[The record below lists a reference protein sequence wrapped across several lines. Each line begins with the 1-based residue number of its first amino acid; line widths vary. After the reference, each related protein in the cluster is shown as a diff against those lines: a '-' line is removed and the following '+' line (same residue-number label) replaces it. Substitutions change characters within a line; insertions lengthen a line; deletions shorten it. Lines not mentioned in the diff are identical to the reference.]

1 MANQKRLMISVGEIF
16 IVVVIIV
23 VLITLLLPEDQVV
36 NNSSNRERFRN
47 QLRLVGLAC
56 HEYQAE
62 YGCLPPVVISD
73 ERGRSIHSWRAML
86 LPWLESQGRT
96 QPPAYVYTFNEPWF
110 SPANRQAAL
119 DNANLFTMLVS
130 TDDREVIQKSK
141 LAAVIGAQTYWSPS
155 GECRRLPL
163 EANQDERH
171 ILLLEIPNLY
181 GAWSQPND
189 VTLDEVLT
197 LSKNQ
202 QFTPYGA
209 YALYDDGS
217 VTWFAPE
224 ALTEANLR
232 RLLCPFDTTD
242 AEPAVETSP

>member
-1 MANQKRLMISVGEIF
+1 MISVGEIF

-36 NNSSNRERFRN
+36 DNSSRERFRN

-119 DNANLFTMLVS
+119 DNANLYTMLVT
-130 TDDREVIQKSK
+130 TDGREVIQKSK
-141 LAAVIGAQTYWSPS
+141 LAAVIGTQTYWSPS
-155 GECRRLPL
+155 GKCRRLPL

-181 GAWSQPND
+181 GVWSQPND

-209 YALYDDGS
+209 HVLYDDGS

-232 RLLCPFDTTD
+232 RLLCPFDAVE
-242 AEPAVETSP
+242 AEPAVEASP

>member
-1 MANQKRLMISVGEIF
+1 MAKQKRFLIGVSEIVT
-16 IVVVIIV
+16 ILVILAILAM
-23 VLITLLLPEDQVV
+23 LIIPETKQVV
-36 NNSSNRERFRN
+36 NGGHRERFRN

-56 HEYQAE
+56 HEYQSE

-73 ERGRSIHSWRAML
+73 ERGRSIHSWRAIL
-86 LPWLESQGRT
+86 LPWLESRGRT
-96 QPPAYVYTFNEPWF
+96 EPPAFVYSFSDPWF
-110 SPANRQAAL
+110 SPGNRQAAQ
-119 DNANLFTMLVS
+119 DNPDLYTMLVT
-130 TDDREVIQKSK
+130 TDGKEVIQKSK
-141 LAAVIGAQTYWSPS
+141 LAAVIGTQTYWSPS
-155 GECRRLPL
+155 GKCRRLPL

-181 GAWSQPND
+181 GTWSQPND

-209 YALYDDGS
+209 HVLYDDGS

-232 RLLCPFDTTD
+232 RLLCPFDAVE
-242 AEPAVETSP
+242 AEPAVEASP

>member
-1 MANQKRLMISVGEIF
+1 MTKQKRLMNSVGEIF
-16 IVVVIIV
+16 IVAVIIL
-23 VLITLLLPEDQVV
+23 VLVILLLPEDQVV
-36 NNSSNRERFRN
+36 DNSSNRERFRN

-56 HEYQAE
+56 HEYQSE

-73 ERGRSIHSWRAML
+73 ERGRPIHSWRAML

-119 DNANLFTMLVS
+119 DNANLYTMLVS
-130 TDDREVIQKSK
+130 TDDREVVQKSK

-189 VTLDEVLT
+189 VTLDVVLT

-202 QFTPYGA
+202 QFEPDGA
-209 YALYDDGS
+209 HVLYDDGS

-232 RLLCPFDTTD
+232 RLLCPFDTTK
-242 AEPAVETSP
+242 

>member
-1 MANQKRLMISVGEIF
+1 MAKQKRLMISVGEIF

-23 VLITLLLPEDQVV
+23 VLVTLLLPEDQVV
-36 NNSSNRERFRN
+36 DNSSNRERFRN

-56 HEYQAE
+56 HEYQSE

-73 ERGRSIHSWRAML
+73 ERGRPIHSWRAIL

-96 QPPAYVYTFNEPWF
+96 EPPALVYSFNDPWF

-119 DNANLFTMLVS
+119 DNPDLYTMLVT
-130 TDDREVIQKSK
+130 TDGREVVQKSK
-141 LAAVIGAQTYWSPS
+141 LAAVIGAQTYWSHS

-163 EANQDERH
+163 EANQDDRH

-209 YALYDDGS
+209 HALYDDGS

-232 RLLCPFDTTD
+232 RLLCPFDAVE

>member
-1 MANQKRLMISVGEIF
+1 MTKQKRLMNSVGEIF
-16 IVVVIIV
+16 IVAVIIL
-23 VLITLLLPEDQVV
+23 VLVILLLPEDQVV
-36 NNSSNRERFRN
+36 DNSSNRERFRN

-56 HEYQAE
+56 HEYQSE

-73 ERGRSIHSWRAML
+73 ERGRPIHSWRAML

-119 DNANLFTMLVS
+119 DNANLYTMLVS
-130 TDDREVIQKSK
+130 TDDREVVQKSK

-202 QFTPYGA
+202 QFEPDGA
-209 YALYDDGS
+209 HVLYDDGS

-232 RLLCPFDTTD
+232 RLLCPFDTTK
-242 AEPAVETSP
+242 

>member
-1 MANQKRLMISVGEIF
+1 MTKQKRLMISVGEIF
-16 IVVVIIV
+16 IVAVIIL
-23 VLITLLLPEDQVV
+23 VLVTLLLPEDQVV
-36 NNSSNRERFRN
+36 DNSSNRERFRN

-56 HEYQAE
+56 HEYQSE

-73 ERGRSIHSWRAML
+73 ERGRPIHSWRAML

-119 DNANLFTMLVS
+119 DNANLYTMLVS
-130 TDDREVIQKSK
+130 TDDREVVQKSK

-202 QFTPYGA
+202 QFEPDGA
-209 YALYDDGS
+209 HVLYDDGS

-232 RLLCPFDTTD
+232 RLLCPFDTTK
-242 AEPAVETSP
+242 

>member
-1 MANQKRLMISVGEIF
+1 MTKQKRLMNSVGEIF
-16 IVVVIIV
+16 IVAVIIL
-23 VLITLLLPEDQVV
+23 VLVILLLPEDQVV
-36 NNSSNRERFRN
+36 DNSSNRERFRN

-56 HEYQAE
+56 HEYQSE

-73 ERGRSIHSWRAML
+73 ERGRPIHSWRAML

-119 DNANLFTMLVS
+119 DNANLYTMLVS
-130 TDDREVIQKSK
+130 TDDREVVQKSK

-202 QFTPYGA
+202 QFEPDGA
-209 YALYDDGS
+209 HVLYDDGS

-232 RLLCPFDTTD
+232 RLLCPFDITK
-242 AEPAVETSP
+242 

>member
-1 MANQKRLMISVGEIF
+1 MAKQKRFLIGVGEI
-16 IVVVIIV
+16 IAILVILAILAM
-23 VLITLLLPEDQVV
+23 LIIPETKQFV
-36 NNSSNRERFRN
+36 NGGHRERFRN
-47 QLRLVGLAC
+47 QLKLVGLAC

-202 QFTPYGA
+202 QFEPDGA
-209 YALYDDGS
+209 HVLFDDGS

-224 ALTEANLR
+224 ALTEATLR
-232 RLLCPFDTTD
+232 RLLCPFDAVE

>member
-1 MANQKRLMISVGEIF
+1 MAKQKRLMISVGEIF

-36 NNSSNRERFRN
+36 DNSSNRERFRN

-56 HEYQAE
+56 HEYQSE

-73 ERGRSIHSWRAML
+73 ERGRPIHSWRAIL

-96 QPPAYVYTFNEPWF
+96 EPPAFVYSFNDPWF
-110 SPANRQAAL
+110 SPGNRQAAL
-119 DNANLFTMLVS
+119 DNPDLYTMLVT
-130 TDDREVIQKSK
+130 TDGREVVQKSK

-202 QFTPYGA
+202 QFEPDGA
-209 YALYDDGS
+209 HALYDDGS